1 MAWKRLQNKQLQHN
15 LIKRAQVLRGIR
27 DFFDSDGFVEV
38 MTPRMVRLAGQE
50 PYLDPFVTNVT
61 DAQNNSY
68 EARLITSP
76 EYSCKKLLA
85 AGFEKI
91 YDLGSCFRN
100 REAFGGLHNLE
111 FTMLEWYRADADY
124 TTLMDDVDAFLTKF
138 TQLSTSTLDVDSTS
152 SVDCE
157 RVSMRELWRRYCDVD
172 LDVLL
177 ERESLVRFVTERGIH
192 FSEDDRYEDLFYRVF
207 LKEIE
212 PELIKPTL
220 VYDYPAQMA
229 ALAKLKNDKYAERV
243 ELYIDG
249 IEIAN
254 GFSELIDGEEQ
265 KKRLIE
271 EQKLRGELGRDVF
284 DIDEDFI
291 DALSSMK
298 PSAGIALGVDRL
310 IMSLLGTKN
319 IEDVIAFPAQYL
331 FNNMDPG
338 RLRDDNL

>member
-1 MAWKRLQNKQLQHN
+1 
-15 LIKRAQVLRGIR
+15 
-27 DFFDSDGFVEV
+27 
-38 MTPRMVRLAGQE
+38 
-50 PYLDPFVTNVT
+50 
-61 DAQNNSY
+61 
-68 EARLITSP
+68 
-76 EYSCKKLLA
+76 
-85 AGFEKI
+85 
-91 YDLGSCFRN
+91 
-100 REAFGGLHNLE
+100 
-111 FTMLEWYRADADY
+111 
-124 TTLMDDVDAFLTKF
+124 DVDAFLTKF

>member
-1 MAWKRLQNKQLQHN
+1 MTWKRLQNTQLQSN
-15 LIKRAQVLRGIR
+15 LKRRAKVLREIR

-38 MTPRMVRLAGQE
+38 MTPRMVKLAGQE

-61 DAQNNSY
+61 DAQNCSY

-91 YDLGSCFRN
+91 YDLGPCFRN
-100 REAFGGLHNLE
+100 KEAFGGLHNPE
-111 FTMLEWYRADADY
+111 FTMLEWYRSDADY
-124 TTLMDDVDAFLTKF
+124 TVLMDDIDRLLKKISQFTFSTPGVDGDIGT
-138 TQLSTSTLDVDSTS
+138 
-152 SVDCE
+152 CE
-157 RVSMRELWRRYCDVD
+157 RVSMKELWQLYCNVD
-172 LDVLL
+172 LDALL
-177 ERESLVRFVTERGIH
+177 DYESLVRFVTERGYNVV
-192 FSEDDRYEDLFYRVF
+192 DDEPYEDLFYRIF

-212 PELIKPTL
+212 PKLIAPTL

-229 ALAKLKNDKYAERV
+229 ALARLKNEKYAERV

-254 GFSELIDGEEQ
+254 GFSELIDAAEQNERLLEEQ
-265 KKRLIE
+265 ALRKK
-271 EQKLRGELGRDVF
+271 LGRDVF
-284 DIDEDFI
+284 DIDEDFL

-310 IMSLLGTKN
+310 IMSLLGTKK
-319 IEDVIAFPAQYL
+319 IEDVLAFPVVEL
-331 FNNMDPG
+331 FKKNKTTS
-338 RLRDDNL
+338 